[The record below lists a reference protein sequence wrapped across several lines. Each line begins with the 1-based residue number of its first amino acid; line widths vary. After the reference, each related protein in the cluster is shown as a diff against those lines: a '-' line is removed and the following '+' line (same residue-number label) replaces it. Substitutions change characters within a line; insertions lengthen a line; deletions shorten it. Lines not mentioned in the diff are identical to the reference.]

1 MKREKPLAPAPPA
14 PAVLLLEDDANLG
27 FILQEHLQMQ
37 GYAVTLCTN
46 GVDGLKAL
54 RAGGLQLC
62 LVDVMMPRMDG
73 FTFARE
79 LRRGDQRTPI
89 IFLTAK
95 SLKEDRI
102 DGFKIGCDDYVT
114 KPFSMEELM
123 LRIQA
128 VLRRS
133 RGEGDAGSPAPDRFT
148 IGAFTFDVA
157 RRLLRSAG
165 GERKLTSREAELL
178 RLLCLHR
185 NRVLERELAL
195 KSIWGSDSFFNGR
208 SMDVFISRLRRY
220 LGEDPRLAI
229 MNVHGKGFKLI
240 DEGQPAKTPAP

>member
-1 MKREKPLAPAPPA
+1 MKSQMPETPDPGLQR
-14 PAVLLLEDDANLG
+14 VLLLEDDANLG
-27 FILQEHLQMQ
+27 FVLQEHLQMQ

-46 GVDGLKAL
+46 GNEGMNSFRSNGFD
-54 RAGGLQLC
+54 LC
-62 LVDVMMPRMDG
+62 LVDVMMPKMDG

-79 LRRGDQRTPI
+79 LRRKDDRTPI

-102 DGFKIGCDDYVT
+102 EGFRIGCDDYVT
-114 KPFSMEELM
+114 KPFSMEELT

-133 RGEGDAGSPAPDRFT
+133 RGGAVEETPSPDMFTLGS
-148 IGAFTFDVA
+148 FTFEVA
-157 RRLLRSAG
+157 PQVLRRG
-165 GERKLTSREAELL
+165 GVEQRLTSREADLL

-195 KSIWGSDSFFNGR
+195 KSIWGRDTFFNGR
-208 SMDVFISRLRRY
+208 SMDVFISRLRKY
-220 LGEDPRLAI
+220 LQSDPRVEI
-229 MNVHGKGFKLI
+229 MNVHGKGFKLMVQ
-240 DEGQPAKTPAP
+240 E